1 MAGYSNTRVKN
12 RGKTE
17 MIITLLYSKSS
28 KFILFNFYFRH
39 VREED
44 KKSKPSMD
52 SRDELLDQIRSGVT
66 LKKVELDNKSEGACS
81 SNENPSG
88 IAGMLQKAL
97 RERTTAL
104 NFSSSEDENNEADDD
119 DDEWDD

>member
-1 MAGYSNTRVKN
+1 MIEKFKIRNIFISKPHQFYSNFNVFFGIISGAGGLKHVK
-12 RGKTE
+12 E
-17 MIITLLYSKSS
+17 EEKSQ
-28 KFILFNFYFRH
+28 
-39 VREED
+39 
-44 KKSKPSMD
+44 KPKMD

-66 LKKVELDNKSEGACS
+66 LKKVELDNKSDGAS

-88 IAGMLQKAL
+88 IAGMLQRAL

-104 NFSSSEDENNEADDD
+104 CLSSSEEENADDED